1 MVKRMLSEPMRCDDV
16 GTLLAASA
24 DDPSLLSEPAEA
36 HVSSCLRCQAEQ
48 AQYRRILRAMK
59 TLRSDVVVSQPEL
72 LDDVLDFLRPP
83 AEVVR
88 FRRPTT
94 DRRRA
99 AIGGIAAAATAG
111 AAGAIAIATRI
122 AGGKRL
128 AS

>member
-1 MVKRMLSEPMRCDDV
+1 MLSEPMRCDDV

-24 DDPSLLSEPAEA
+24 DDPTLLSAPAEA
-36 HVSSCLRCQAEQ
+36 HVSACLRCQAEQ

-59 TLRSDVVVSQPEL
+59 TLRADVVVAQPEL
-72 LDDVLDFLRPP
+72 LGDVLDLLRPP
-83 AEVVR
+83 AEIVK

-99 AIGGIAAAATAG
+99 AIGGIAAAAATAG
-111 AAGAIAIATRI
+111 AAGAIALASRI